1 MQSKKRPEG
10 FYCLFSTVLLLG
22 FYYRCMDMSRT
33 EEYLPW
39 AELFVQTRRVVA
51 VRMDAERGEYEALS
65 ENGSSYFIERLEQAQ
80 ALLLVLQERAPDKT
94 EPDTRI
100 GYVL

>member
-1 MQSKKRPEG
+1 MN
-10 FYCLFSTVLLLG
+10 
-22 FYYRCMDMSRT
+22 RT

-39 AELFVQTRRVVA
+39 AEIFVQTRRVVE

-80 ALLLVLQERAPDKT
+80 ALRLVLQKRTPDKLET
-94 EPDTRI
+94 DPNTRF
-100 GYVL
+100 G